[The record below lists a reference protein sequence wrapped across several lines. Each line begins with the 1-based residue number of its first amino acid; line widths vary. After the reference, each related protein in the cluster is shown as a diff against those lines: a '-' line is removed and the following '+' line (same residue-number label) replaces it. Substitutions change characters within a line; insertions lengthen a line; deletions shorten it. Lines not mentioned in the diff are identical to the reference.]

1 MTRPPAPPKGR
12 AIRPPEPISQ
22 SHELAAFDCGN
33 QDLNLWLQQRAL
45 PSEDKSARTT
55 VLCEGRRVIG
65 YYCLA
70 TGAIERDNLASAKLR
85 RNLPDP
91 IPIVVLGR
99 LAVDRSCQGRGFG
112 SALLKDAILK
122 TIAASEIAGIR
133 ALLVHAI
140 DDQAVA
146 FYRRYGF
153 VTSPLSPRSL
163 LLPIETAKAAL
174 G

>member
-1 MTRPPAPPKGR
+1 MTRPPSSEKGR
-12 AIRPPEPISQ
+12 EIQRPEPISQ
-22 SHELAAFDCGN
+22 SHDLTAFDCGN
-33 QDLNLWLQQRAL
+33 QDLNLWLKQRAL
-45 PSEDKSARTT
+45 LSEGRSARTT
-55 VLCEGRRVIG
+55 VLCEGRRAIG

-70 TGAIERDNLASAKLR
+70 TGAIERESLSSAKLR

-99 LAVDRSCQGRGFG
+99 LAVHRNHQGRGLG

-122 TIAASEIAGIR
+122 TITASKIAGVR

-140 DDQAVA
+140 DDEAA
-146 FYRRYGF
+146 KFYGRYGF
-153 VTSPLSPRSL
+153 VASPLSPRSL